1 MRLVCLVTTS
11 SHPRLRSRKSACPL
25 SSLSQEQH
33 NKKADGSGCAGL
45 SLILLSENS
54 VPVCQLLRPEPL
66 GFSPFP
72 ATPPRAES
80 SSLTRCAVPINP
92 VPTVPDL
99 GQALAS
105 YLTLYCTL
113 PCHQVLSATER
124 TSCYHPPQKNQ
135 VGQLRA
141 YVLCK
146 ASLYSHDL

>member
-1 MRLVCLVTTS
+1 MSLTKSKGSKEYVPNEIGLSCNRCLPPP
-11 SHPRLRSRKSACPL
+11 PRLRSRKSACPL

-33 NKKADGSGCAGL
+33 NKKADRSGCADL

-99 GQALAS
+99 GQSLL
-105 YLTLYCTL
+105 LT
-113 PCHQVLSATER
+113 
-124 TSCYHPPQKNQ
+124 
-135 VGQLRA
+135 
-141 YVLCK
+141 
-146 ASLYSHDL
+146 